1 VSKKRRKV
9 EKKQRRE
16 KKRRAKRRVYQ
27 ERTRILH
34 KKLGQYPELEF
45 AEQEGDPEFV
55 ALIKKTALEID
66 LDDPKVCPPPFR
78 YAYKCIASDGIRAY
92 AATVREA
99 VASGLVSANTADV
112 TSHEFNL
119 HFGSVLYNRIPKE
132 VRQQFLPWNDVNIIF
147 TGRSQLFV
155 FSSLLKASGNQGTI
169 YYSRK
174 QPTVTLGPRAW
185 KVGFS
190 RHAIEQ
196 VVARLNPNYLQYESS
211 SDVHCFFAKCVY
223 HEPAEIDSK
232 NHPNQPAFSMYDN
245 CDDPTFFAY
254 RVYVDGVFGANG
266 KPPDRSS
273 GAFHYRIGYFPVEF
287 DKGFAKATTF
297 LRPGYSGTPELALLR
312 SSESLT
318 RDQKLFLLKE
328 ARENKGREALLDER
342 TEVIKWFHDNGVP
355 QVRQFR
361 HAVFDHAVRLE
372 TPPST
377 ATVASRVKSM
387 LKNLMFGRRTS

>member
-1 VSKKRRKV
+1 MYH
-9 EKKQRRE
+9 E
-16 KKRRAKRRVYQ
+16 RARV
-27 ERTRILH
+27 LH
-34 KKLGQYPELEF
+34 KKLGQYPVLTF

-55 ALIKKTALEID
+55 SLVKKTALEID
-66 LDDPKVCPPPFR
+66 LGDPKVCPPLFR
-78 YAYKCIASDGIRAY
+78 HAYKRIACDGIDAY
-92 AATVREA
+92 AAEVRQA
-99 VASGLVSANTADV
+99 VADGLVSANMADV
-112 TSHEFNL
+112 TTHQLNL
-119 HFGSVLYNRIPKE
+119 HFGSLVYNRIPKE
-132 VRQQFLPWNDVNIIF
+132 IRQRFLPWNDVNIVF
-147 TGRSQLFV
+147 TGKSQLFA
-155 FSSLLKASGNQGTI
+155 FSSLLQLSGNQGTI

-174 QPTVTLGPRAW
+174 QPTVALGPREW
-185 KVGFS
+185 RVGFS

-196 VVARLNPNYLQYESS
+196 AVTRLNPNYLQYESS
-211 SDVHCFFAKCVY
+211 GDVHCFFAKCVY

-232 NHPNQPAFSMYDN
+232 NHRHQPAFSMYDK
-245 CDDPTFFAY
+245 CDDPTFVAY

-266 KPPDRSS
+266 EPPDRSF

-312 SSESLT
+312 SNQSLP
-318 RDQKLFLLKE
+318 RDRKLFLLKE

-355 QVRQFR
+355 QVRQFK
-361 HAVFDHAVRLE
+361 HAVFDHVVRLE

-387 LKNLMFGRRTS
+387 LRSLGFGRRTS